1 MQNIE
6 EKLTSFFE
14 QAAQK
19 DESTLK
25 KLKQNKFLCLKSE
38 SICFTLPN
46 LFIFLQEDDDIFQ
59 NINYKQFRKLIFNS
73 NLNQILNLYK
83 AKIVI
88 KDNKEKVDDTIYS
101 LTWSDIL

>member
-46 LFIFLQEDDDIFQ
+46 LFI
-59 NINYKQFRKLIFNS
+59 
-73 NLNQILNLYK
+73 
-83 AKIVI
+83 
-88 KDNKEKVDDTIYS
+88 
-101 LTWSDIL
+101 